1 MRILVATHQWFPDY
15 TGGSARVATETAR
28 ALARRGHELVV
39 LAPRGKPPVAESEA
53 ALSVERVLPR
63 GRLPRTLT
71 DVLWTAA
78 HARRLRRSSFD
89 VLVAH
94 HPTTAV
100 GLSSTGLQAPLVF
113 VYHASVVR
121 ELAMLRGTLAPAT
134 RRVASLSIG
143 NALAHLERRTIA
155 RAERV
160 VALSEYSRSL
170 VAMDHPSA
178 SSRVC
183 IAPGG
188 VDQRAFVPAAERVAV
203 RRSLGLEGE
212 GPLILGVRRLEPC
225 LGLETLLAAVS
236 LVPLSPPPTV
246 ALAGQGSL
254 APELSRLGG
263 ELGLD
268 RRLKL
273 LGNPSPEVLRALYAA
288 ADVFVMSPA
297 PHEGFGLA
305 TLEALA
311 SGTPAVGVPLGATPE
326 LLEPLEPRLV
336 ATESSAP
343 ALAEAIARALQ
354 LADPGFRLRCREYA
368 ANRYGWD
375 RVAERWEQVLADATE
390 RRPSAGVRARS
401 ARAVAWFKA
410 RRVPGDKS
418 VSP

>member
-39 LAPRGKPPVAESEA
+39 LAPRGESPAAESEA

-78 HARRLRRSSFD
+78 HARRLCSSSFD

-94 HPTTAV
+94 HPTTAI
-100 GLSSTGLQAPLVF
+100 GLSAAGLKAPLVF

-121 ELAMLRGTLAPAT
+121 ELAMLRATLAPGT

-143 NALAHLERRTIA
+143 HALAHLERRTVA

-160 VALSEYSRSL
+160 VALSEYSRSM

-178 SSRVC
+178 SSRVF

-188 VDQRAFVPAAERVAV
+188 VDQHAFAPAADRMAV
-203 RRSLGLEGE
+203 RRSLGLEAE

-225 LGLETLLAAVS
+225 LGLETVLEAVS
-236 LVPLSPPPTV
+236 LLRPSRAPTL

-263 ELGLD
+263 ELGLN

-273 LGNPSPEVLRALYAA
+273 LGHPSPEVLRALYAA

-305 TLEALA
+305 TLEALS
-311 SGTPAVGVPLGATPE
+311 SGTPAVGAPLGATPE
-326 LLEPLEPRLV
+326 LIEPLEPRLV
-336 ATESSAP
+336 ATDSSGP
-343 ALAEAIARALQ
+343 ALAEAIEHALEI
-354 LADPGFRLRCREYA
+354 ADPSFRLRCRDYA
-368 ANRYGWD
+368 VNRYGWD
-375 RVAERWEQVLADATE
+375 RVAERWEELLADATA
-390 RRPSAGVRARS
+390 RLPSTGVTKPGS
-401 ARAVAWFKA
+401 ARASA
-410 RRVPGDKS
+410 
-418 VSP
+418 

>member
-39 LAPRGKPPVAESEA
+39 LAPRGIRPAGEPER
-53 ALSVERVLPR
+53 ALRVDRVLPR

-71 DVLWTAA
+71 DVLWTTA
-78 HARRLRRSSFD
+78 HARRLDRSSFD

-94 HPTTAV
+94 HPTTAI
-100 GLSSTGLQAPLVF
+100 GLAGAGLDAPLVF

-121 ELAMLRGTLAPAT
+121 ELAMLRATLAPG
-134 RRVASLSIG
+134 RRRLVSHSIG
-143 NALAHLERRTIA
+143 LALTQLERRTVA

-160 VALSEYSRSL
+160 IALSEYSRSL

-188 VDQRAFVPAAERVAV
+188 VDQQSFVPAADRMAL

-212 GPLILGVRRLEPC
+212 GPLIFGVRRLEPC
-225 LGLETLLAAVS
+225 LGLETLLEAVA
-236 LVPLSPPPTV
+236 LLRLPLAPTV

-263 ELGLD
+263 ELGLAS
-268 RRLKL
+268 RLKL
-273 LGNPSPEVLRALYAA
+273 LGTPSPELLRALYAT

-311 SGTPAVGVPLGATPE
+311 SGTPAVGAPLGATRE

-336 ATESSAP
+336 ATESNAP
-343 ALAEAIARALQ
+343 ALARAIGDALALAR
-354 LADPGFRLRCREYA
+354 PSFRRRCREYA
-368 ANRYGWD
+368 ADRYGWD
-375 RVAERWEQVLADATE
+375 RVAERWEQVLGDASE
-390 RRPSAGVRARS
+390 RRPSDGVRRLGS
-401 ARAVAWFKA
+401 ARAAA
-410 RRVPGDKS
+410 
-418 VSP
+418 